1 MTVWRL
7 YLLEINAAALL
18 LYAVDKRRAMKGLWR
33 VPEAALLLSAALGG
47 SVGALAG
54 MLLLRH
60 KTRHRKF
67 TLGVPLLLLA
77 QCGAAWLCSKL

>member
-7 YLLEINAAALL
+7 YLLEINAVALL
-18 LYAVDKRRAMKGLWR
+18 LYAADKRRAVRGLWR
-33 VPEAALLLSAALGG
+33 VPESALLLSAALGG

-54 MLLLRH
+54 MLLLHH
-60 KTRHRKF
+60 KTRRRSF

-77 QCGAAWLCSKL
+77 QCAAAWLWLRR